1 MYYSNEK
8 YVYGQSGGAQLELP
22 AGKYVFPFQG
32 TIPPNAPTSLNGAWG
47 QIQHEVSLVVD
58 RVMRYNN
65 VFKQAYTVVSPY
77 DLNLNPNHAVSLRI
91 ISK

>member
-1 MYYSNEK
+1 M
-8 YVYGQSGGAQLELP
+8 YGQSGGAQLELP

-65 VFKQAYTVVSPY
+65 VFKQAYTVISPH
-77 DLNLNPNHAVSLRI
+77 DLNLNPNHAVSI
-91 ISK
+91 TNYTFF